1 MFDESKTW
9 EQNIMEVMGDN
20 KWKSHQQIFMALGL
34 RFQDDPIK
42 VQCLCSYLL
51 RLIKSGHIIRA
62 HAPSILKLQRK
73 PNRVKYVYKWT
84 GKPYI

>member
-1 MFDESKTW
+1 MFDESRTW
-9 EQNIMEVMGDN
+9 EENIIKVMGDN

-34 RFQDDPIK
+34 SFQDDPNK
-42 VQCLCSYLL
+42 VQGLCSYLL
-51 RLIKSGHIIRA
+51 RLIRSGYIMRA
-62 HAPSILKLQRK
+62 YAPLFLKLKRK